1 MLGLHLIKIFPHC
14 QKEKKKHKKQA
25 KEKETTKVSK
35 AMKMLC
41 LMKKKENSPCKEF
54 PLFGVD
60 PNGRCTQAL
69 TLEKITNLSQDLH
82 RGCQIYKVE

>member
-41 LMKKKENSPCKEF
+41 LMKKKGKFSMQR
-54 PLFGVD
+54 VSAVW
-60 PNGRCTQAL
+60 GRSKWEVYARFDT
-69 TLEKITNLSQDLH
+69 
-82 RGCQIYKVE
+82 